1 MVAQEKDLP
10 TKKYCEVNMFKDR
23 EDKRFIKIFKEGS
36 LTESIQIL
44 LDTETGVNYIH
55 LSAGYG
61 ISLTPLLDSDRKIV
75 VSSQREIQN
84 YIERN

>member
-1 MVAQEKDLP
+1 
-10 TKKYCEVNMFKDR
+10 MFKDR

-44 LDTETGVNYIH
+44 LDTETGVNYIQH

-61 ISLTPLLDSDRKIV
+61 ISLTPLLDSDGKVV
-75 VSSQREIQN
+75 VSSEREIQN
-84 YIERN
+84 YIDRN

>member
-1 MVAQEKDLP
+1 
-10 TKKYCEVNMFKDR
+10 MFKDR

-61 ISLTPLLDSDRKIV
+61 INLTPLLDSDGKVV
-75 VSSQREIQN
+75 VSSEREIQN
-84 YIERN
+84 YIDRN

>member
-1 MVAQEKDLP
+1 MKDLP
-10 TKKYCEVNMFKDR
+10 MKKYWELSMFKDR

-36 LTESIQIL
+36 LTESMEIL

-55 LSAGYG
+55 LNAGYG
-61 ISLTPLLDSDRKIV
+61 ISLTPLLDSNGKVV

-84 YIERN
+84 YKERN